1 MNQNNMNEI
10 MSGVL
15 VDDVALTLEELA
27 RACAVEPAWIIER
40 VSAGF
45 VVGPATTSV
54 AMHTSWRFT
63 SAEIV
68 RTRRLAAMERDFD
81 ANPELAALVA
91 DLIEEVE
98 RLKRAIRSAGLAA
111 DYPAADRP

>member
-10 MSGVL
+10 MNGVL
-15 VDDVALTLEELA
+15 VDDAALTLEELA

-45 VVGPATTSV
+45 VAGPATTSI

-98 RLKRAIRSAGLAA
+98 RLKRAIRNAGLAV
-111 DYPAADRP
+111 DRP

>member
-10 MSGVL
+10 INGVL

-45 VVGPATTSV
+45 VVGPAAASL

-68 RTRRLAAMERDFD
+68 RTRRLVAMERDFD

-98 RLKRAIRSAGLAA
+98 RLKRAMRGTGL
-111 DYPAADRP
+111 PLG

>member
-10 MSGVL
+10 MNGVL
-15 VDDVALTLEELA
+15 VDDAALTLEELA

-45 VVGPATTSV
+45 VVGPAATSI

-98 RLKRAIRSAGLAA
+98 RLKRAMRGTGL
-111 DYPAADRP
+111 PSG

>member
-10 MSGVL
+10 LSGVL
-15 VDDVALTLEELA
+15 VDDAALTLEELA

-45 VVGPATTSV
+45 VIGPAATSI

-98 RLKRAIRSAGLAA
+98 RLKRAMRGTGL
-111 DYPAADRP
+111 PLG

>member
-1 MNQNNMNEI
+1 MNQNNLNEI

-15 VDDVALTLEELA
+15 VDDSALTLEELA
-27 RACAVEPAWIIER
+27 RACAVEPAWIFER
-40 VSAGF
+40 VSAGL
-45 VVGPATTSV
+45 VVGPAAAS
-54 AMHTSWRFT
+54 MSIHTSWRFT
-63 SAEIV
+63 SAAIV

-98 RLKRAIRSAGLAA
+98 RLKRAIRSGSLGA
-111 DYPAADRP
+111 DHPADRS